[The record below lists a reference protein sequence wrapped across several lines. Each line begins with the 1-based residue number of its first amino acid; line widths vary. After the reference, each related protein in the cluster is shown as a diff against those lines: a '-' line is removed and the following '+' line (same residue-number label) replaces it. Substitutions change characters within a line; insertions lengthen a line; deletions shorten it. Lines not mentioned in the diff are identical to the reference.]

1 MFKFFNDFLNLDEL
15 QYDLLGISQGDGY
28 PSSINGNEV
37 TDGNFA
43 LMDEKTPIYVSD
55 TSIVLLNDNAG
66 QRQNL
71 GNAFAKPILR
81 TSRDY
86 SMIFNVGGTGL
97 RILSHSDELYNLS
110 LKNKIFCADISASGV
125 SCGYSI

>member
-1 MFKFFNDFLNLDEL
+1 M
-15 QYDLLGISQGDGY
+15 IM
-28 PSSINGNEV
+28 P
-37 TDGNFA
+37 
-43 LMDEKTPIYVSD
+43 
-55 TSIVLLNDNAG
+55 G

-110 LKNKIFCADISASGV
+110 
-125 SCGYSI
+125 